1 MRSILA
7 SFLGFTMLWAQQPQP
22 QPPQGGAAGY
32 QFGQPQGRDQ
42 EQKLFG
48 GPQPAKPAAP
58 APATPQQVQ
67 PPAAPAAPKPDAA
80 KPAAAQTTAPP
91 PPTQTATPP
100 ASTAAS
106 TGNLNLN
113 NASLVDVVE
122 ALCRTLKFNYILDP
136 RVKGSVTL
144 NTYGDTKALD
154 ARTLLDLLLRING
167 ATMVQVGE
175 VYRIV
180 PVSEAN
186 RMPYPPVSAA
196 GSAIPDDE
204 QTMLNLVF
212 LKYAG
217 VAEVQKLVE
226 PFIGEGAK
234 VYSYA
239 PANLLFILDSR
250 RNIRRA
256 MDVIGMFDSDTLAQQ
271 RVRLFDVKFGSPAA
285 IVKELEEILKGISL
299 TNNNSVRFL
308 PVDRINTIIAVA
320 PNPGAFDEV
329 EKWIAKLDVES
340 KVTAGAVDNFVY
352 RVKYGRAEILG
363 MAIMSLYMGNTMGMM
378 MLAGSMGGGM
388 GGGGGMMGGMGG
400 GYGMGG
406 GMMGGG
412 YGGGMGGYGGGMM
425 GGGYGMGGMGGG
437 YGMGGGMGYGG
448 GGMGYGGPAMIPG
461 QIPGMGYQA
470 QYPQGGAPTGAGAGS
485 RAATGDQTGTFLTGG
500 AQPGP
505 PANLPRIIPNPMDNT
520 LLIQAT
526 PQEYQQILKLLKD
539 LDIAPRQ
546 VLIDARIYEVSL
558 TGAFA
563 SGVSAVLQRRG
574 SGVGGAGGL
583 SRELL
588 GVVGGAGTQLTAGW
602 LAGQGRELLGLLS
615 LQENATKAKVLSSP
629 SIIATDNIAA
639 TINVGLEVPTLS
651 ATSVTPIQSG
661 GNSLFANSIQ
671 SRSTGVNLSV
681 TARVNPSGIV
691 TLVINQEVSA
701 PQAPPAGGQIQSPSF
716 SRRSVNTQVTV
727 QDGDTIAIA
736 GIINESSA
744 SSSGGIPG
752 LHRLPIVGSLFGNR
766 SYNHDRTELIIF
778 MTPRVIYDT
787 NQMQEAS
794 DELRSRLRK
803 LSKMVKE

>member
-1 MRSILA
+1 MRNILA
-7 SFLGFTMLWAQQPQP
+7 SFLAFTTLWAQQA
-22 QPPQGGAAGY
+22 PPPAAPPVY
-32 QFGQPQGRDQ
+32 QLGQPQGRDQ
-42 EQKLFG
+42 ERQLFPG
-48 GPQPAKPAAP
+48 QRPQGAADPAKPTPVAP
-58 APATPQQVQ
+58 AP
-67 PPAAPAAPKPDAA
+67 PAAAPNAQAA
-80 KPAAAQTTAPP
+80 KPAPAEPQAPATP

-100 ASTAAS
+100 PSASAPV

-144 NTYGDTKALD
+144 NTYGETKTLD

-180 PVSEAN
+180 PVTEAN
-186 RMPYPPVSAA
+186 RMPYPPVSVNQ
-196 GSAIPDDE
+196 SAIPDDE
-204 QTMLNLVF
+204 QTMLNLIF

-217 VAEVQKLVE
+217 VAEVQKLIE

-234 VYSYA
+234 VYNYP
-239 PANLLFILDSR
+239 PANLLFLLDSR
-250 RNIRRA
+250 RNLRRT
-256 MDVIGMFDSDTLAQQ
+256 MDVIGMFDSDTLARQ
-271 RVRLFDVKFGSPAA
+271 RVRLFDVKYGSPAA

-329 EKWIAKLDVES
+329 EKWIAKLDVET

-352 RVKYGRAEILG
+352 RVKYGRAEMLG

-378 MLAGSMGGGM
+378 MLAGMGGGM
-388 GGGGGMMGGMGG
+388 GGGGGMMGGM
-400 GYGMGG
+400 MGG
-406 GMMGGG
+406 GMMGGMGG
-412 YGGGMGGYGGGMM
+412 YGGGMGGYGGGM
-425 GGGYGMGGMGGG
+425 GGYGG
-437 YGMGGGMGYGG
+437 GMGGGMGGY
-448 GGMGYGGPAMIPG
+448 GYGGPGIAPG
-461 QIPGMGYQA
+461 MMPGMGYQP
-470 QYPQGGAPTGAGAGS
+470 QYGQGGPAAAAGAAGGAGS
-485 RAATGDQTGTFLTGG
+485 RAATGDQTGSFLTGT
-500 AQPGP
+500 QQGP
-505 PANLPRIIPNPMDNT
+505 AANMPRIIPNPMDNT

-526 PQEYQQILKLLKD
+526 PQEYQQIMKLLKD

-546 VLIDARIYEVSL
+546 VLIDAKIYEVSL

-563 SGVSAVLQRRG
+563 SGVSAALQGKGVTTSGLTRDLIGTVGG
-574 SGVGGAGGL
+574 SGAL
-583 SRELL
+583 
-588 GVVGGAGTQLTAGW
+588 LTAGM
-602 LAGQGRELLGLLS
+602 LVGHSRQLLGLLS

-629 SIIATDNIAA
+629 SVIATDNLAA
-639 TINVGLEVPTLS
+639 SISVGLEVPTLS
-651 ATSVTPIQSG
+651 ATSVSPIQSG
-661 GNSLFANSIQ
+661 GNSVFANSIQ
-671 SRSTGVNLSV
+671 SRATGVNLQV

-744 SSSGGIPG
+744 QSTSGIPG
-752 LHRLPIVGSLFGNR
+752 LHRIPFIGAAFGNK

-787 NQMQEAS
+787 NQIQEAS

-803 LSKMVKE
+803 LAKMVKE

>member
-1 MRSILA
+1 MRNILA
-7 SFLGFTMLWAQQPQP
+7 SFLAFTTLWAQQA
-22 QPPQGGAAGY
+22 PPPAAPPVY
-32 QFGQPQGRDQ
+32 QLGQPQGRDQ
-42 EQKLFG
+42 ERQLFPG
-48 GPQPAKPAAP
+48 QRPQGAADPAKPTPVAP
-58 APATPQQVQ
+58 AP
-67 PPAAPAAPKPDAA
+67 PAAAPNAQAA
-80 KPAAAQTTAPP
+80 KPAPAEPQAPATP

-100 ASTAAS
+100 PSASAPV

-144 NTYGDTKALD
+144 NTYGETKTLD

-180 PVSEAN
+180 PVTEAN
-186 RMPYPPVSAA
+186 RMPYPPVSVNQ
-196 GSAIPDDE
+196 SAIPDDE
-204 QTMLNLVF
+204 QTMLNLIF

-217 VAEVQKLVE
+217 VAEVQKLIE

-234 VYSYA
+234 VYNYP
-239 PANLLFILDSR
+239 PANLLFLLDSR
-250 RNIRRA
+250 RNLRRT
-256 MDVIGMFDSDTLAQQ
+256 MDVIGMFDSDTLARQ
-271 RVRLFDVKFGSPAA
+271 RVRLFDVKYGSPAA

-329 EKWIAKLDVES
+329 EKWIAKLDVET

-352 RVKYGRAEILG
+352 RVKYGRAEMLG

-378 MLAGSMGGGM
+378 MLAGSMGGG
-388 GGGGGMMGGMGG
+388 GGGMGG
-400 GYGMGG
+400 GYGG
-406 GMMGGG
+406 MGGG
-412 YGGGMGGYGGGMM
+412 Y
-425 GGGYGMGGMGGG
+425 GGMGGG
-437 YGMGGGMGYGG
+437 YGGMGGGYGGMGGGYGGMGGGMGGG
-448 GGMGYGGPAMIPG
+448 YGGMGYGGPAMIPG
-461 QIPGMGYQA
+461 QIPGMGFQA
-470 QYPQGGAPTGAGAGS
+470 QYPQGGAPTTGAGAGS
-485 RAATGDQTGTFLTGG
+485 RAATGDQTGSFLTGG
-500 AQPGP
+500 PQQGP

-526 PQEYQQILKLLKD
+526 PQEYQQILKLLRD

-546 VLIDARIYEVSL
+546 VLIDAKIYEVSL

-574 SGVGGAGGL
+574 AGGGGTGGL

-803 LSKMVKE
+803 LAKMVKE

>member
-22 QPPQGGAAGY
+22 AAPQQGGY
-32 QFGQPQGRDQ
+32 QFGQPQARDQ

-48 GPQPAKPAAP
+48 PHPPAAEPAKPAA

-67 PPAAPAAPKPDAA
+67 PPATPAAPKPDAA
-80 KPAAAQTTAPP
+80 KPAAAQAAAPP
-91 PPTQTATPP
+91 APTQTATPP
-100 ASTAAS
+100 STASVS
-106 TGNLNLN
+106 TGMLNLN

-122 ALCRTLKFNYILDP
+122 ALCRNLKFNYILDP

-144 NTYGDTKALD
+144 NTYGDTKSLD
-154 ARTLLDLLLRING
+154 SRTLLDLLLRING

-180 PVSEAN
+180 PVTEAS
-186 RMPYPPVSAA
+186 RMPYPPLSAS
-196 GSAIPDDE
+196 GNAIPDDE

-217 VAEVQKLVE
+217 VGEVQKLVE

-234 VYSYA
+234 VFSYA

-250 RNIRRA
+250 RNIRRT
-256 MDVIGMFDSDTLAQQ
+256 MEVIGMFDSDALAHQ
-271 RVRLFDVKFGSPAA
+271 RVRLFEVKFGSPAA

-320 PNPGAFDEV
+320 PNPGAFEEV
-329 EKWIAKLDVES
+329 EKWIAKLDVET

-378 MLAGSMGGGM
+378 MLAGSMGGG
-388 GGGGGMMGGMGG
+388 GMGGMGG
-400 GYGMGG
+400 GMGG
-406 GMMGGG
+406 M
-412 YGGGMGGYGGGMM
+412 GMGGYGGGM
-425 GGGYGMGGMGGG
+425 GMGG
-437 YGMGGGMGYGG
+437 YGGGMGMGGFPGQLPGG
-448 GGMGYGGPAMIPG
+448 GFQP
-461 QIPGMGYQA
+461 
-470 QYPQGGAPTGAGAGS
+470 QYPPGAVPAAGAGAGS
-485 RAATGDQTGTFLTGG
+485 RAATGDQTGSFLSGG
-500 AQPGP
+500 AQQGP
-505 PANLPRIIPNPMDNT
+505 PANMPRIIPNPMDNT

-526 PQEYQQILKLLKD
+526 PQDYQQISKLLKD
-539 LDIAPRQ
+539 MDIAPRQ

-563 SGVSAVLQRRG
+563 SGVSAVLQRRTAN
-574 SGVGGAGGL
+574 GGGGGL
-583 SRELL
+583 SRDLL
-588 GVVGGAGTQLTAGW
+588 GVVGGAGTQLTAGM
-602 LAGQGRELLGLLS
+602 LVGRTRELLGLLS

-629 SIIATDNIAA
+629 SVIATDNIAA
-639 TINVGLEVPTLS
+639 SINVGLEVPTLT

-671 SRSTGVNLSV
+671 SRSTGVNMQV

-716 SRRSVNTQVTV
+716 SRRSVSTQVTV
-727 QDGDTIAIA
+727 NDGDTVAIA

-744 SSSGGIPG
+744 SSSSGIPG
-752 LHRLPIVGSLFGNR
+752 LHRLPIVGSLFGNK

-778 MTPRVIYDT
+778 FTPRVIYDT

-803 LSKMVKE
+803 LAKVVKD